1 MSTTSTLFRA
11 HEGFPSMKTFILAMA
26 AATLALVATPAAAQ
40 PAQDDT
46 TISIIGTAEAFCTL
60 PDNWQFVSSSANV
73 SASQFSGHTWT
84 IPAELVADTSGNAVT
99 SAAAVEIRIRGQAA
113 CNTTHIIRLTSA
125 NGGLAQAASAGHPPA
140 GFTRLRRMSYDANWR
155 DTDWGIF
162 NWIPSSAGDSITY
175 DHGARVPPGNHE
187 FDIRMGLLREPTN
200 SPMLA
205 GSYTDQLTVTITVP
219 S

>member
-1 MSTTSTLFRA
+1 
-11 HEGFPSMKTFILAMA
+11 MKTLILAAA
-26 AATLALVATPAAAQ
+26 AATLSAVATPAAAQ
-40 PAQDDT
+40 ASAQDDT

-60 PDNWQFVSSSANV
+60 PSNWQFVSSSSNV
-73 SASQFSGHTWT
+73 SASQFSGNAWT
-84 IPAELVADTSGNAVT
+84 IPAALVADSSGNAVT
-99 SAAAVEIRIRGQAA
+99 STAEVSIRIRGQAA

-140 GFTRLRRMSYDANWR
+140 GFTRLRRMTYDANWR

-162 NWIPSSAGDSITY
+162 NWIPTSPGDSIAY
-175 DHGARVPPGNHE
+175 DHAARVPPGNHE

-205 GSYTDQLTVTITVP
+205 GSYSDQLTVTISVP